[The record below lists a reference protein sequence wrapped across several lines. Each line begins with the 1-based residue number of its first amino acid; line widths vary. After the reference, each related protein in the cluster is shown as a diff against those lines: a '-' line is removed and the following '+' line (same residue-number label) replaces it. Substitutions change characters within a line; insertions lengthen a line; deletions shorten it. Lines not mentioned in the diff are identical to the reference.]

1 MELARILNWDK
12 YYIKYYPDTKILEIN
27 GKMYVEDFVALKK
40 VIKENKFLKKR
51 ILEIRVV

>member
-12 YYIKYYPDTKILEIN
+12 YNIKYYPDTKILEIK

-40 VIKENKFLKKR
+40 AIKENKFLKKR